1 MILTAIFNIICK
13 DDQAILP
20 SPGLDEAIQVLR
32 HLSDRGNPFAGE
44 KLREVEHIWA
54 QLHVDN
60 NLNNGPLTGSNW
72 AGDLPS
78 THEPNPQQPS
88 SVPSPRTHERSNGPQ
103 LQSSDLR
110 ANQAL
115 AVGYNQAYL
124 ASRRNSGGHSTGGG
138 FQASHHQGPLHNDDF
153 HEFPIGDWL
162 VQDTNEQYNAILESQ
177 EWALTGQDSIDFAEL
192 ATYLPGFGE

>member
-13 DDQAILP
+13 DDQAIIP

-32 HLSDRGNPFAGE
+32 HLSNRGNPFAGE

-60 NLNNGPLTGSNW
+60 NLNNGPLAGSSW
-72 AGDLPS
+72 AGDFPN
-78 THEPNPQQPS
+78 THESNPQESS
-88 SVPSPRTHERSNGPQ
+88 SVPSQRTLEKSNGPQ
-103 LQSSDLR
+103 LQSSDMR
-110 ANQAL
+110 PDQES

-124 ASRRNSGGHSTGGG
+124 ASRRNSGHHSTGGG
-138 FQASHHQGPLHNDDF
+138 FKASHHQGPPHTDGF

-162 VQDTNEQYNAILESQ
+162 VQDTNEQYNTILGSQ